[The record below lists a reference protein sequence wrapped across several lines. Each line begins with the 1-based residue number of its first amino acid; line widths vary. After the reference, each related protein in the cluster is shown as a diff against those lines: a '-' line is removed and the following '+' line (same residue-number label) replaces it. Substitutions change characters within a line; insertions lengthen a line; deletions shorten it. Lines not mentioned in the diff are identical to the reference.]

1 MNRKKYLII
10 IRYIFIVLLALFA
23 IIAISSMYI
32 VLKLGSGYYRE
43 GMEGFIADIVV
54 RVFMSIVVIIFLIG
68 TFFVR
73 ESTKTI
79 VIWWICLII
88 SIVGIFYAL
97 RAPILDLAYL
107 NHPQSIKLDYVSF
120 EVDCN
125 HEYIV
130 THKLRGYTENGDIEI
145 FDINSD
151 TLDIEKEKWKDDENV
166 LANVKYLP
174 HTGVLM
180 SYKTYREKSR

>member
-10 IRYIFIVLLALFA
+10 IRYIFIVLLALCA
-23 IIAISSMYI
+23 IIAISYMYI
-32 VLKLGSGYYRE
+32 ILKFGSGDYRE
-43 GMEGFIADIVV
+43 GMEGFIADIVI
-54 RVFMSIVVIIFLIG
+54 RVFMSLVVIFFLIG

-73 ESTKTI
+73 ESTKAT

-120 EVDCN
+120 ESEN
-125 HEYIV
+125 IYKYIIF
-130 THKLRGYTENGDIEI
+130 HKLKGYTENGDIEI